1 METGT
6 IDTLS
11 TGYEQ
16 LHGYIAHLVKGMR
29 TVDTDELQLNS
40 RAVKLARA
48 VDSNPLIAFERIL
61 EDLGYQYR
69 INWDD
74 GDDYWT
80 LDY

>member
-1 METGT
+1 MGNV
-6 IDTLS
+6 DTLS

-29 TVDTDELQLNS
+29 TVDTDELSQNKQ
-40 RAVKLARA
+40 AVKLARS
-48 VDSNPLIAFERIL
+48 VSSNTLVVFEQIL
-61 EDLGYQYR
+61 EDLGYKYHL
-69 INWDD
+69 NWDD